1 MYFVRI
7 FAWSLRRPRM
17 DSGPLGPRRAMYFKL
32 ASTLRFQS
40 KRPAVFRVSVPTIRL
55 YDALGS
61 LNQPCIVSLDAHSIE
76 TYRRFKLRL
85 SQFASIPIIPNTW
98 LVFAPFD

>member
-1 MYFVRI
+1 
-7 FAWSLRRPRM
+7 
-17 DSGPLGPRRAMYFKL
+17 MYFKL

-40 KRPAVFRVSVPTIRL
+40 KLLAVFRVSVPTIRL

-61 LNQPCIVSLDAHSIE
+61 LNQPCVVYRDATTIE

-85 SQFASIPIIPNTW
+85 SQFASIPIIPKTW